1 MRLGLALGYWGRGP
15 AADHLTL
22 AREAE
27 RLGYDS
33 VWTAESWGSDAF
45 TPLTWIAARTSRIK
59 LGTAVAQ
66 MAARSPTATAMHAL
80 TLDHLSGGRMMLG
93 LGLSGPQVVEGW
105 YGRPFPASPLT
116 ATREYVDVVRQ
127 VLRREGPVT
136 LDGRFHALPYRGA
149 DGTGLGKPLKPIT
162 HPLRAGLPV
171 LLGAEG
177 PRNVAQTVRIADGWL
192 PLYWSPTRPEVYE
205 ASLAGLLRETGGEG
219 RPGPCRQTPDC
230 PATPCTL
237 LHARPRSRGR
247 CPHCRTPHS
256 PECIQYEGPRA
267 ARREHAPDAA
277 GPALRADDGS
287 STTGP
292 SRFLVAPMA
301 RVKVC
306 DDVAEGL
313 LPVKAMLGFY
323 IGGMGPMQGRTEH
336 SIGGGGRATGGR
348 NFHADLMARM
358 GYEEEAHRIQR
369 LFLEGRRE
377 EAVLA
382 VPDAFADE
390 ISLVGPRRR
399 IAERLELWRKGPVTD
414 LLALSPDPHTLRVL
428 AELNT

>member
-15 AADHLTL
+15 DPRHLEL

-45 TPLTWIAARTSRIK
+45 TPLTWIAAHTTRIG

-66 MAARSPTATAMHAL
+66 MAARSPTTTAMHAL
-80 TLDHLSGGRMMLG
+80 TLDHLSGGRMTLG

-127 VLRREGPVT
+127 VLRREAPVE
-136 LDGRFHALPYRGA
+136 LGEGRFHPLPYRGA
-149 DGTGLGKPLKPIT
+149 DATGLGRPLRSIT
-162 HPLRAGLPV
+162 HPLRSGLPV

-192 PLYWSPTRPEVYE
+192 PLYWSPSRPDAYGPGL
-205 ASLAGLLRETGGEG
+205 ASLP
-219 RPGPCRQTPDC
+219 PGFR
-230 PATPCTL
+230 
-237 LHARPRSRGR
+237 
-247 CPHCRTPHS
+247 
-256 PECIQYEGPRA
+256 
-267 ARREHAPDAA
+267 
-277 GPALRADDGS
+277 
-287 STTGP
+287 
-292 SRFLVAPMA
+292 VAPMA
-301 RVKVC
+301 RVRVC
-306 DDVAEGL
+306 DDLAEGL
-313 LPVKAMLGFY
+313 LAVKTMLGFY
-323 IGGMGPMQGRTEH
+323 IGGMGH
-336 SIGGGGRATGGR
+336 ATR

-358 GYEEEAHRIQR
+358 GYEEEARRIQE
-369 LFLEGRRE
+369 LFLAGRRE

-390 ISLVGPRRR
+390 ISLTGPRER
-399 IAERLELWRKGPVTD
+399 IAERLESWRKGPVTD
-414 LLALSPDPHTLRVL
+414 LLALAPDPHTLRVL
-428 AELNT
+428 AELNS

>member
-15 AADHLTL
+15 SADHVPL
-22 AREAE
+22 AQEAE

-66 MAARSPTATAMHAL
+66 MAARSPTTTAMHAL
-80 TLDHLSGGRMMLG
+80 TLDHLSGGRAMLG

-105 YGRPFPASPLT
+105 YGRPFPRSPLT

-127 VLRREGPVT
+127 VLRREAPVE
-136 LDGRFHALPYRGA
+136 LDGRYHPLPYDGP
-149 DGTGLGKPLKPIT
+149 DGTGIGKALKSIT

-177 PRNVAQTVRIADGWL
+177 PKNIAQTARIADGWL
-192 PLYWSPTRPEVYE
+192 PLYWSPSRTEVYE
-205 ASLAGLLRETGGEG
+205 ASLTDAPEG
-219 RPGPCRQTPDC
+219 
-230 PATPCTL
+230 
-237 LHARPRSRGR
+237 
-247 CPHCRTPHS
+247 
-256 PECIQYEGPRA
+256 
-267 ARREHAPDAA
+267 
-277 GPALRADDGS
+277 
-287 STTGP
+287 
-292 SRFLVAPMA
+292 FLVAPMA
-301 RVKVC
+301 RARVC

-323 IGGMGPMQGRTEH
+323 IGGMGHAR
-336 SIGGGGRATGGR
+336 R

-358 GYEEEAHRIQR
+358 GYEEEARRIQR
-369 LFLEGRRE
+369 LFLDGRRE

-390 ISLVGPRRR
+390 ISLVGPRER
-399 IAERLELWRKGPVTD
+399 IAERLESWRKGPVTD
-414 LLALSPDPHTLRVL
+414 LLVLAPDPHTLRVL
-428 AELNT
+428 AELNS

>member
-15 AADHLTL
+15 SPDHLPL

-45 TPLTWIAARTSRIK
+45 TPLTWIAAQTSTIK

-66 MAARSPTATAMHAL
+66 MAARSPVTTAMHAL
-80 TLDHLSGGRMMLG
+80 TLDHLSGGRMLLG

-105 YGRPFPASPLT
+105 YGRPFPKSPLT

-127 VLRREGPVT
+127 VLRREGPVA
-136 LDGRFHALPYRGA
+136 LDGRFHPLPYRGPDA
-149 DGTGLGKPLKPIT
+149 TGLGKPLKPIT
-162 HPLRAGLPV
+162 HPLRPGLPV

-177 PRNVAQTVRIADGWL
+177 PKNVAQTVRIADGWL
-192 PLYWSPTRPEVYE
+192 PLYWAPSRPEVY
-205 ASLAGLLRETGGEG
+205 
-219 RPGPCRQTPDC
+219 
-230 PATPCTL
+230 
-237 LHARPRSRGR
+237 
-247 CPHCRTPHS
+247 
-256 PECIQYEGPRA
+256 
-267 ARREHAPDAA
+267 
-277 GPALRADDGS
+277 GPAVADLPAG
-287 STTGP
+287 
-292 SRFLVAPMA
+292 FLVAPMA
-301 RVKVC
+301 QVKVC
-306 DDVAEGL
+306 DDVAAGL

-323 IGGMGPMQGRTEH
+323 IGGMGH
-336 SIGGGGRATGGR
+336 AAR

-358 GYEEEAHRIQR
+358 GYEEEARRIQE
-369 LFLEGRRE
+369 LFLSGRRQ

-390 ISLVGPRRR
+390 ISLVGPRER

-414 LLALSPDPHTLRVL
+414 LLALAPDPHTLRVL
-428 AELNT
+428 AELNS

>member
-15 AADHLTL
+15 SADHVPL
-22 AREAE
+22 AQEAE

-45 TPLTWIAARTSRIK
+45 TPLTWIAARTSTIK
-59 LGTAVAQ
+59 LGTAIAQ
-66 MAARSPTATAMHAL
+66 MAARSPTTTAMHAL

-105 YGRPFPASPLT
+105 YGRPFPGSPLT

-127 VLRREGPVT
+127 VLRREAPVE
-136 LDGRFHALPYRGA
+136 LDGRFHPLPYRGA
-149 DGTGLGKPLKPIT
+149 DGTGLGRPLKPIT
-162 HPLRAGLPV
+162 HPLRAELPV

-177 PRNVAQTVRIADGWL
+177 PRNIAQTARIADGWL
-192 PLYWSPTRPEVYE
+192 PLYWSPFRTDVYE
-205 ASLAGLLRETGGEG
+205 ASLDA
-219 RPGPCRQTPDC
+219 
-230 PATPCTL
+230 
-237 LHARPRSRGR
+237 
-247 CPHCRTPHS
+247 
-256 PECIQYEGPRA
+256 
-267 ARREHAPDAA
+267 APD
-277 GPALRADDGS
+277 G
-287 STTGP
+287 
-292 SRFLVAPMA
+292 FLVAPMA
-301 RVKVC
+301 RARVC

-323 IGGMGPMQGRTEH
+323 IGGMGH
-336 SIGGGGRATGGR
+336 AAR

-358 GYEEEAHRIQR
+358 GFEEEARRIQE
-369 LFLEGRRE
+369 LFLAGRRE

-390 ISLVGPRRR
+390 ISLVGPRGR

-414 LLALSPDPHTLRVL
+414 LLVLAPDPLTLRTL
-428 AELNT
+428 AELN

>member
-15 AADHLTL
+15 DAAHVPL
-22 AREAE
+22 AQEAE

-45 TPLTWIAARTSRIK
+45 TPLTWIAARTSTIK

-66 MAARSPTATAMHAL
+66 MAARSPVTTAMHAL

-127 VLRREGPVT
+127 VLRRTAPVS
-136 LDGRFHALPYRGA
+136 LDGRFHPVPYRGP

-162 HPLRAGLPV
+162 HPLRARLPV

-192 PLYWSPTRPEVYE
+192 PLYWAPDRPEVYGD
-205 ASLAGLLRETGGEG
+205 AVRDLPAGFR
-219 RPGPCRQTPDC
+219 
-230 PATPCTL
+230 
-237 LHARPRSRGR
+237 
-247 CPHCRTPHS
+247 
-256 PECIQYEGPRA
+256 
-267 ARREHAPDAA
+267 
-277 GPALRADDGS
+277 
-287 STTGP
+287 
-292 SRFLVAPMA
+292 VAPMV
-301 RVKVC
+301 RVRVC

-323 IGGMGPMQGRTEH
+323 IGGMGH
-336 SIGGGGRATGGR
+336 AFR

-358 GYEEEAHRIQR
+358 GYPEAARRIQE
-369 LFLEGRRE
+369 LFLAGRRE
-377 EAVLA
+377 EAVRA

-390 ISLVGPRRR
+390 ISLVGPRAR
-399 IAERLELWRKGPVTD
+399 IAKRLEAWRRGPVTD
-414 LLALSPDPHTLRVL
+414 LLALSPDPCTLRVL
-428 AELNT
+428 AELNS

>member
-15 AADHLTL
+15 SPDHVPL

-45 TPLTWIAARTSRIK
+45 TPLTWIAAQTSTIK

-66 MAARSPTATAMHAL
+66 MAARSPTTTAMHAL
-80 TLDHLSGGRMMLG
+80 TLDHLSGGRMLLG

-105 YGRPFPASPLT
+105 YGRPFPKSPLT

-136 LDGRFHALPYRGA
+136 ADGRFHPLPYRGPDA
-149 DGTGLGKPLKPIT
+149 TGLGKPLKPIT

-177 PRNVAQTVRIADGWL
+177 PKNVAQTARIADGWL
-192 PLYWSPTRPEVYE
+192 PLYWAPSRPEVY
-205 ASLAGLLRETGGEG
+205 
-219 RPGPCRQTPDC
+219 
-230 PATPCTL
+230 
-237 LHARPRSRGR
+237 
-247 CPHCRTPHS
+247 
-256 PECIQYEGPRA
+256 
-267 ARREHAPDAA
+267 
-277 GPALRADDGS
+277 GPAVADLPEG
-287 STTGP
+287 
-292 SRFLVAPMA
+292 FLVAPMA
-301 RVKVC
+301 QVRVC
-306 DDVAEGL
+306 DDVAAGL

-323 IGGMGPMQGRTEH
+323 IGGMGH
-336 SIGGGGRATGGR
+336 AAR

-358 GYEEEAHRIQR
+358 GYEEEARRIQE
-369 LFLEGRRE
+369 LFLSGRRE

-390 ISLVGPRRR
+390 ISLVGPRER

-414 LLALSPDPHTLRVL
+414 LLALAPDPHTLRVL
-428 AELNT
+428 AELNS

>member
-15 AADHLTL
+15 SPDHVRLVQ
-22 AREAE
+22 EAE

-45 TPLTWIAARTSRIK
+45 TPLTWIAAHTSRIR

-66 MAARSPTATAMHAL
+66 MAARSPVTTAMHAL

-127 VLRREGPVT
+127 VLRREAPVE
-136 LDGRFHALPYRGA
+136 LAGRFHSHPYRGQ
-149 DGTGLGKPLKPIT
+149 DGTGLGKSLKPIT
-162 HPLRAGLPV
+162 HPLRADLPI

-177 PRNVAQTVRIADGWL
+177 PKNVAQTTRIADGWL
-192 PLYWSPTRPEVYE
+192 PLYWSPTRPEVY
-205 ASLAGLLRETGGEG
+205 
-219 RPGPCRQTPDC
+219 
-230 PATPCTL
+230 
-237 LHARPRSRGR
+237 
-247 CPHCRTPHS
+247 
-256 PECIQYEGPRA
+256 
-267 ARREHAPDAA
+267 
-277 GPALRADDGS
+277 GPALGDLPEG
-287 STTGP
+287 
-292 SRFLVAPMA
+292 FLVAPMA
-301 RVKVC
+301 RARVC

-313 LPVKAMLGFY
+313 LPVKTMLGFY
-323 IGGMGPMQGRTEH
+323 IGGMGH
-336 SIGGGGRATGGR
+336 AAR

-358 GYEEEAHRIQR
+358 GYEEEARRIQR

-390 ISLVGPRRR
+390 ISLVGPRER

-414 LLALSPDPHTLRVL
+414 LLLLSPDLPTLRAL
-428 AELNT
+428 AELNS

>member
-15 AADHLTL
+15 SPDHIPL

-45 TPLTWIAARTSRIK
+45 TPLTWIAAHTSTIR

-66 MAARSPTATAMHAL
+66 MAARSATTTAMHAL

-127 VLRREGPVT
+127 VLRREAPVE
-136 LDGRFHALPYRGA
+136 LSGRFHSHPYRGPDA
-149 DGTGLGKPLKPIT
+149 TGLGKPLKPIT
-162 HPLRAGLPV
+162 HPLRADLPI

-177 PRNVAQTVRIADGWL
+177 PKNVAQTARIADGWL
-192 PLYWSPTRPEVYE
+192 PLYWSPTRPEAY
-205 ASLAGLLRETGGEG
+205 
-219 RPGPCRQTPDC
+219 
-230 PATPCTL
+230 
-237 LHARPRSRGR
+237 
-247 CPHCRTPHS
+247 
-256 PECIQYEGPRA
+256 
-267 ARREHAPDAA
+267 
-277 GPALRADDGS
+277 GPALADLPEG
-287 STTGP
+287 
-292 SRFLVAPMA
+292 FLVAPMA
-301 RVKVC
+301 QARVC

-313 LPVKAMLGFY
+313 LPVKTMLGFY
-323 IGGMGPMQGRTEH
+323 IGGMGH
-336 SIGGGGRATGGR
+336 AAR

-358 GYEEEAHRIQR
+358 GYAEDARRIQD
-369 LFLEGRRE
+369 LFLTGRRE

-390 ISLVGPRRR
+390 ISLVGPRER
-399 IAERLELWRKGPVTD
+399 IAERLESWREGPVTD
-414 LLALSPDPHTLRVL
+414 LLVLSPDRHTLRVL
-428 AELNT
+428 AELNA